1 MYSVFDDKNLNC
13 KSLIVTV
20 VDNPWTKRLFDE
32 PELIVIKVIV
42 SLVTNVQAVFTPPT
56 TQDDDG
62 SNAEALIK
70 FSQVYIFKDDPI
82 CVAYVGVTTKVM
94 LL

>member
-1 MYSVFDDKNLNC
+1 MYSVFEDKNLNC

-20 VDNPWTKRLFDE
+20 VAVDCGKRLFDE

-42 SLVTNVQAVFTPPT
+42 SFVNKEQLLLTPPT
-56 TQDDDG
+56 KHDTEGLND
-62 SNAEALIK
+62 EAAIK
-70 FSQVYIFKDDPI
+70 FSHVYIFKDDPI
-82 CVAYVGVTTKVM
+82 SVAKAGFTTNVT